1 MAKIGLEYVKV
12 GKLATETSGA
22 AATYTD
28 PQYLGTSAG
37 FTGNVTAND
46 VKDYGDDRT
55 VETDNSVTGGTL
67 SWEKNDLTEENLAY
81 LLGHEATVSYALTT
95 DTDVVAGKTYY
106 TRTGSGT
113 TESPYVYTPVA
124 SPVKSSLETYYEV
137 TAYEILA
144 NADDVAPFIGVGV
157 IGKAKRNGAYKYIA
171 KFYYKTQWH
180 EPNDENSTAT
190 DTTNFAHDTIEG
202 AIFMLQNGDWKAQET
217 FDTLAAA
224 KAYIDTKFG
233 ISTP

>member
-55 VETDNSVTGGTL
+55 VETDTSVTGGTL
-67 SWEKNDLTEENLAY
+67 SWEKNDLKDEDQAY
-81 LLGHEATVSYALTT
+81 LLGHKATMSYGLTE
-95 DTDVVAGKTYY
+95 DTEIEEGKTYY
-106 TRTGSGT
+106 TRSGSGT
-113 TESPYVYTPVA
+113 SESPYVYTPV
-124 SPVKSSLETYYEV
+124 SKPVKTSLNTYYEV
-137 TAYEILA
+137 TSCEIIA

-180 EPNDENSTAT
+180 EPNDENTTKT
-190 DTTNFAHDTIEG
+190 DTTTFNHDTIEG

-217 FDTLAAA
+217 FDTLSAAIEWVDA
-224 KAYIDTKFG
+224 KFG
-233 ISTP
+233 VQS